1 MKGVFIIGIL
11 SDWIQVTKNKDID
24 HNLEIAPLQ
33 IITNTKLGVSDNMY
47 LHVNNIGAIKI
58 EFSHS
63 RFWVQNCGPYHDFPS
78 SLPETGDKKWEISK
92 TKETLTVLCNNVEV
106 LNLIYSNVSESCS
119 NSWSKNSSS
128 LRFND
133 WASDY
138 YRNPFGQGKKCS
150 FSYSCFFVAHHY
162 HYFKIFLP

>member
-11 SDWIQVTKNKDID
+11 SDWIRVTRNEDID

-33 IITNTKLGVSDNMY
+33 MITNTQQDNVY
-47 LHVNNIGAIKI
+47 LHVNNIGGIKI

-78 SLPETGDKKWEISK
+78 SLPKTRDKEWTISK
-92 TKETLTVLCNNVEV
+92 TKEVLTILCNNVEV
-106 LNLIYSNVSESCS
+106 LNLIYSTASESCS
-119 NSWSKNSSS
+119 NTWSKNSSS

-133 WASDY
+133 LASDY
-138 YRNPFGQGKKCS
+138 YRNPLSRGKKCS
-150 FSYSCFFVAHHY
+150 FSRSFCH
-162 HYFKIFLP
+162 LLTSL